1 MPPVDETNSFRRPLT
16 LGDWYFVYSLPVSQH
31 EFRVSQ
37 ANGGFALPLVSGYED
52 WCAYS
57 ADLARANTM
66 LDALAV
72 DRPLAV
78 DRLHVV
84 WGPPKW
90 VFLSTLRRKRAVIL
104 LTHGSPKNG
113 GALEFCGKMETFA
126 SVAGGVSP
134 HFSGILEICACE
146 CQDIQPMIK
155 QRARGCV
162 IAVEE
167 SKLHLGAW
175 LFYYKTFLR
184 LFLSA
189 PTTYYDAKIRAAE
202 LISSALPE

>member
-1 MPPVDETNSFRRPLT
+1 MPHVEETNSFRRPLT
-16 LGDWYFVYSLPVSQH
+16 LDAWYFVYSLPVSQF
-31 EFRVSQ
+31 EFHVSQ
-37 ANGGFALPLVSGYED
+37 ANGGFALPPVSGYVD

-57 ADLARANTM
+57 GDLARAKTM
-66 LDALAV
+66 LDALAA
-72 DRPLAV
+72 DG
-78 DRLHVV
+78 LHVV

-90 VFLSTLRRKRAVIL
+90 VFLSKLRRQRAVIV
-104 LTHGSPKNG
+104 LTHATPKNG

-134 HFSGILEICACE
+134 RFSGILEICACD

-155 QRARGCV
+155 HRAPRCV
-162 IAVEE
+162 SAVENT
-167 SKLHLGAW
+167 KLHLGAW

-184 LFLSA
+184 LFLTA
-189 PTTYYDAKIRAAE
+189 PSTYYDAKIRARE